1 MVTRAVTLLVVNL
14 VVFVIAAELVALA
27 VFGFQ
32 TGWLYYVDPYVPQIE
47 RVAEPEGGRLTTTAL
62 HPYFGPTHQ
71 PGIPFDMPEALRP
84 PQAANAAA
92 AAATNNFGFTST
104 RDYPVTRA
112 SDRQLLLGI
121 FGGSVAAWFCQV
133 GVERLVSA
141 LATSPAYTGR
151 EIVPLCFAHEGYK
164 QPQQLL
170 VLSYFLSIGQELDLA
185 VNIDGFNEVALSP
198 LNDARGSDISMP
210 SVMHMDPL
218 VTVLDQSSLSADK
231 VESLSRIQGYRRR
244 MNAAADRA
252 NGASSAAMYF
262 LHSRLHAVMARQ
274 YQDEVRRFGALP
286 AGSGTSMIRVT
297 PTVRPRTG
305 TELPDDIARGWM
317 RASLLMQQML
327 ASRGARYVHV
337 LQPNQYFTVR
347 PFAAGEAA
355 VARLDASPFKPGVE
369 RGYPAL
375 ERVAGSSEL
384 TKAGVR
390 FVNGVHL
397 FDAERAPVYIDN
409 CCHYTRRGYEI
420 LADAIARSA
429 ASPP

>member
-1 MVTRAVTLLVVNL
+1 MLSRAVTLLVVNL
-14 VVFVIAAELVALA
+14 VVFVVAAEVIALA

-84 PQAANAAA
+84 AHAANAGTIP
-92 AAATNNFGFTST
+92 ATNNFGFTST
-104 RDYPVTRA
+104 RDYPVARA
-112 SDRQLLLGI
+112 NDRQLLLGI

-133 GVERLVSA
+133 GVERLVSG
-141 LATSPAYTGR
+141 LAASPAYRGR

-170 VLSYFLSIGQELDLA
+170 ILSYFLSIGQELDLA

-218 VTVLDQSSLSADK
+218 VTLLDQSSLSTGK
-231 VESLSRIQGYRRR
+231 VESLSRIQGYRQR

-252 NGASSAAMYF
+252 NRATSAA
-262 LHSRLHAVMARQ
+262 LHFFYSRLHSVLARQ
-274 YQDEVRRFGALP
+274 YQDEVRRLDALP
-286 AGSGTSMIRVT
+286 SGAGTSMIRVT
-297 PTVRPRTG
+297 PKVRSRSE

-337 LQPNQYFTVR
+337 LQPNQYFTTR
-347 PFAAGEAA
+347 PFAAGEAD
-355 VARLDASPFKPGVE
+355 VARLDASPFKPGAE

-375 ERVAGSSEL
+375 ERAAGGGEL

-390 FVNGVHL
+390 FVDGVHL

-409 CCHYTRRGYEI
+409 CCHYTRRGYEL
-420 LADAIARSA
+420 LADAIAKA
-429 ASPP
+429 AA

>member
-1 MVTRAVTLLVVNL
+1 MLRRAVTLLVVNL
-14 VVFVIAAELVALA
+14 VVFVVAAELIALA

-47 RVAEPEGGRLTTTAL
+47 RVAEPEGGRLTTAAL

-71 PGIPFDMPEALRP
+71 PGIPFDMPDALRP
-84 PQAANAAA
+84 ARGANAGAA
-92 AAATNNFGFTST
+92 PATNNFGFTST
-104 RDYPVTRA
+104 HDYPVARA
-112 SDRQLLLGI
+112 NDRQLLLGI

-133 GVERLVSA
+133 GVERLVSELTA
-141 LATSPAYTGR
+141 SGSYQGR
-151 EIVPLCFAHEGYK
+151 DIVPLCFAHEGYK

-170 VLSYFLSIGQELDLA
+170 ILSYFLSIGQELDLA

-218 VTVLDQSSLSADK
+218 VTVLDQASLSAGK
-231 VESLSRIQGYRRR
+231 VESLSRIQGYRQR

-252 NGASSAAMYF
+252 NRASSVAMYF
-262 LHSRLHAVMARQ
+262 LYSRLHAVLARQ
-274 YQDEVRRFGALP
+274 YQDEVRRFDTLP
-286 AGSGTSMIRVT
+286 SGSGTSMIRVT
-297 PTVRPRTG
+297 PKVRSRTE
-305 TELPDDIARGWM
+305 TDLPDDIARGWM

-337 LQPNQYFTVR
+337 LQPNQYFTTR
-347 PFAAGEAA
+347 PFAAGEAD
-355 VARLDASPFKPGVE
+355 VARLDASPFKPGAE

-375 ERVAGSSEL
+375 ERAVASGEL

-390 FVNGVHL
+390 FVDGVHL

-409 CCHYTRRGYEI
+409 CCHYTRRGYEL
-420 LADAIARSA
+420 LADAIAKA
-429 ASPP
+429 AR

>member
-1 MVTRAVTLLVVNL
+1 MVKRAVTLLVVNL
-14 VVFVIAAELVALA
+14 VVFVVAAELIALA

-47 RVAEPEGGRLTTTAL
+47 RVAEPERGRITTVAL

-84 PQAANAAA
+84 ARGGEAGT
-92 AAATNNFGFTST
+92 AAATNNFGFTAT
-104 RDYPVTRA
+104 RDYPVARA
-112 SDRQLLLGI
+112 NDRQLLFGI

-133 GVERLVSA
+133 GVERLVSE
-141 LATSPAYTGR
+141 LAASPAYRGR

-170 VLSYFLSIGQELDLA
+170 ILSYFLSIGQELDLA

-218 VTVLDQSSLSADK
+218 VAVLDQSSLSAGK
-231 VESLSRIQGYRRR
+231 LESLSRIQGYRQR
-244 MNAAADRA
+244 MNAAADGANRA
-252 NGASSAAMYF
+252 ASAAMHF
-262 LHSRLHAVMARQ
+262 LYARLHAVLARQ
-274 YQDEVRRFGALP
+274 YQDDVRRFDTLP
-286 AGSGTSMIRVT
+286 PGSGTSMVRVT
-297 PTVRPRTG
+297 PTVRPRRQ

-317 RASLLMQQML
+317 RASLLMQQLL

-337 LQPNQYFTVR
+337 LQPNQYFTAR
-347 PFAAGEAA
+347 PFAPGEAE
-355 VARLDASPFKPGVE
+355 VARLDASPFKPGAE
-369 RGYPAL
+369 HGYPAL
-375 ERVAGSSEL
+375 ERAAASGEL

-390 FVNGVHL
+390 FVDGVHL
-397 FDAERAPVYIDN
+397 FDSERAPVYIDN

-420 LADAIARSA
+420 LADAIAQA
-429 ASPP
+429 AR

>member
-1 MVTRAVTLLVVNL
+1 MLSRAVTLLVVNL
-14 VVFVIAAELVALA
+14 VVFLVAAEAIALA

-84 PQAANAAA
+84 AHGANAGTVP
-92 AAATNNFGFTST
+92 ATNNFGFTST
-104 RDYPVTRA
+104 RDYPVARA
-112 SDRQLLLGI
+112 NERQLLLGI

-133 GVERLVSA
+133 GVERLVSE
-141 LATSPAYTGR
+141 LTSSAAYTGR

-170 VLSYFLSIGQELDLA
+170 ILSYFLSIGQELDLA
-185 VNIDGFNEVALSP
+185 VNIDGFNEVALSA

-210 SVMHMDPL
+210 SVMHIDPL
-218 VTVLDQSSLSADK
+218 VTLLDQSSLSAPK
-231 VESLSRIQGYRRR
+231 VDSLSRIQGYRQR
-244 MNAAADRA
+244 MNAAAGRA
-252 NGASSAAMYF
+252 NRATSAAMYF
-262 LHSRLHAVMARQ
+262 LHSRLHAVLARQ
-274 YQDEVRRFGALP
+274 YQDEVRRFDTLP
-286 AGSGTSMIRVT
+286 SASGTSMIRVT
-297 PTVRPRTG
+297 PKVRPRTDA
-305 TELPDDIARGWM
+305 ELPDDIARGWM
-317 RASLLMQQML
+317 RSSLLMQQML

-337 LQPNQYFTVR
+337 LQPNQYFTTR
-347 PFAAGEAA
+347 PFAAGEAD
-355 VARLDASPFKPGVE
+355 VARLDASPFKPGAE

-375 ERVAGSSEL
+375 ERAAASGEL

-390 FVNGVHL
+390 FVDGVHL

-420 LADAIARSA
+420 LADAIAKA
-429 ASPP
+429 AR

>member
-1 MVTRAVTLLVVNL
+1 MLSRAVTLLVVNL
-14 VVFVIAAELVALA
+14 VVFVVAAEVIALA

-84 PQAANAAA
+84 AHGANAGTVP
-92 AAATNNFGFTST
+92 ATNNFGFTST
-104 RDYPVTRA
+104 RDYPVARA
-112 SDRQLLLGI
+112 NERQLLLGI

-133 GVERLVSA
+133 GVERLVSE
-141 LATSPAYTGR
+141 LTSSAAYTGR

-170 VLSYFLSIGQELDLA
+170 ILSYFLSIGQELDLA
-185 VNIDGFNEVALSP
+185 VNIDGFNEVALSA

-218 VTVLDQSSLSADK
+218 VTVLDQSSLSTDK
-231 VESLSRIQGYRRR
+231 VESLSRIQGYRQR
-244 MNAAADRA
+244 MNAAANRA
-252 NGASSAAMYF
+252 NRATSAALYF
-262 LHSRLHAVMARQ
+262 LHSRVHAVLARQ
-274 YQDEVRRFGALP
+274 YQDEVRRFDTLP
-286 AGSGTSMIRVT
+286 SGSGTSMIRVT
-297 PTVRPRTG
+297 PKVRPRTD

-317 RASLLMQQML
+317 QSSLLMQQML

-337 LQPNQYFTVR
+337 LQPNQYFTTR
-347 PFAAGEAA
+347 PFAPGEAE
-355 VARLDASPFKPGVE
+355 VARLDASPFKSGAE

-375 ERVAGSSEL
+375 ERAAGSGEL
-384 TKAGVR
+384 MKAGVR
-390 FVNGVHL
+390 FVDGVHL

-420 LADAIARSA
+420 LAEAIAKAATRS
-429 ASPP
+429 